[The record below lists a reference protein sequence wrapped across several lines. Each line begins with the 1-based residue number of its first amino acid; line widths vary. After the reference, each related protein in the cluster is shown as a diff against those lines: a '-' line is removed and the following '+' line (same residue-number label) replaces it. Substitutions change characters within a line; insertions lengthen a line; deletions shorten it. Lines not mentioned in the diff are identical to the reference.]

1 MQASTPDIYKNRS
14 GSCKLIKHLN
24 STVYFS
30 RGVGSIFGQKYFDSK

>member
-1 MQASTPDIYKNRS
+1 VQIEQ
-14 GSCKLIKHLN
+14 HLN